1 MLQLIIFQVKD
12 KPIKYLFQSPTGG
25 NFYKISAPGIQSN
38 ISSYL
43 REENEKNCYD
53 GIKIIKKIK
62 LVYDKNLFPLLQ
74 LNKLHVH
81 KNSQVDMVFEVKRHS
96 RILLPYEN
104 LMFKIPK
111 LVFTINDLFLLY
123 DDRPSINLFLKNVF
137 KGSVEATK
145 IGVGRLRAWPY
156 GNVYSSG
163 NVCWGNRR
171 IKSFKN
177 IVSYLLA
184 NQEDTSSDVLD
195 VYINMYMQYVYS
207 EFFNSPFNTDLQSV
221 SIFNLLDI
229 TDKLTVDTVNDSIKK
244 RGYDVFNNVSNPL
257 VYIKKNKMDMNNY
270 ISIDRAI
277 SIDKKMG
284 EIKKGEI

>member
-1 MLQLIIFQVKD
+1 MIIFQVKD
-12 KPIKYLFQSPTGG
+12 KPIKYLFQIPTGG
-25 NFYKISAPGIQSN
+25 NFYKISAPGIRSN

-53 GIKIIKKIK
+53 GMKIIKKIK
-62 LVYDKNLFPLLQ
+62 LMYDKNLFPLLQ
-74 LNKLHVH
+74 LNKLHVR

-123 DDRPSINLFLKNVF
+123 DDQPSINLFLKNVF
-137 KGSVEATK
+137 KRSVEATK
-145 IGVGRLRAWPY
+145 IGAGRLRAWPY

-163 NVCWGNRR
+163 NVCWGTRTRR

-244 RGYDVFNNVSNPL
+244 RDLDVFNNVSNPL
-257 VYIKKNKMDMNNY
+257 VYIKKNKMDVSNY